1 MKYNVGKGKSN
12 LSTNIIFRIRSSRMI
27 TRQTEVINRGLHTF
41 GKFRHALSL
50 CIIMSLITVSL
61 AGCGSNTDFAND
73 ASADMNAYVNAT
85 EKIYVPTLPE
95 DEEEAEIFV
104 EAIEGID
111 EDFIKGVDISSLLVE
126 EDCGVTYKNSAGNEE
141 DIMKILADAGVNCVR
156 IRVWND
162 PFDEEGHGYGGG
174 NCTAETAAKIGA
186 RVAAYGIN
194 TCVDFHY

>member
-1 MKYNVGKGKSN
+1 
-12 LSTNIIFRIRSSRMI
+12 MI

-61 AGCGSNTDFAND
+61 AGCGQKDVSV
-73 ASADMNAYVNAT
+73 SQ
-85 EKIYVPTLPE
+85 IYVPTLPE
-95 DEEEAEIFV
+95 DVEEAEIFV

-126 EDCGVTYKNSAGNEE
+126 EDCGVTYKDADGNEE
-141 DIMKILADAGVNCVR
+141 DIMKLLADAGVNCVR

-186 RVAAYGIN
+186 RAAAYGIN
-194 TCVDFHY
+194 TCVDFHYSDFWADPNKQMCPKACEGVGSLRLNLRRP

>member
-1 MKYNVGKGKSN
+1 
-12 LSTNIIFRIRSSRMI
+12 MI
-27 TRQTEVINRGLHTF
+27 TRQTEVINRRLHTF

-50 CIIMSLITVSL
+50 FIIMSLITVSL
-61 AGCGSNTDFAND
+61 AGCGQKDVSV
-73 ASADMNAYVNAT
+73 SQ
-85 EKIYVPTLPE
+85 IYVPTLPE
-95 DEEEAEIFV
+95 DVEEAEIFV

-126 EDCGVTYKNSAGNEE
+126 EDCGVTYKDADGNEE
-141 DIMKILADAGVNCVR
+141 DIMKLLADAGVNCVR

-186 RVAAYGIN
+186 RAAAYGIN
-194 TCVDFHY
+194 TCVDFHYSDFWADPNKQMCP

>member
-1 MKYNVGKGKSN
+1 
-12 LSTNIIFRIRSSRMI
+12 MI

-61 AGCGSNTDFAND
+61 AGCGSNMDSAND
-73 ASADMNAYVNAT
+73 ASADMNSDVNAT

-95 DEEEAEIFV
+95 DVEEAEIFV

-126 EDCGVTYKNSAGNEE
+126 EDCGVTYKDADGNEE

-162 PFDEEGHGYGGG
+162 PFDEEGHAYGGG
-174 NCTAETAAKIGA
+174 N
-186 RVAAYGIN
+186 
-194 TCVDFHY
+194 

>member
-12 LSTNIIFRIRSSRMI
+12 LSINIIFIIRSSRMI

-95 DEEEAEIFV
+95 DVEEAEIFV

-111 EDFIKGVDISSLLVE
+111 VTSDSKTTDYLKSHFRLIITHCNNQGGAEKVADMLKERAPFIDYVIMHTSGLSTLYANDGGII
-126 EDCGVTYKNSAGNEE
+126 VTY
-141 DIMKILADAGVNCVR
+141 
-156 IRVWND
+156 
-162 PFDEEGHGYGGG
+162 
-174 NCTAETAAKIGA
+174 
-186 RVAAYGIN
+186 
-194 TCVDFHY
+194 